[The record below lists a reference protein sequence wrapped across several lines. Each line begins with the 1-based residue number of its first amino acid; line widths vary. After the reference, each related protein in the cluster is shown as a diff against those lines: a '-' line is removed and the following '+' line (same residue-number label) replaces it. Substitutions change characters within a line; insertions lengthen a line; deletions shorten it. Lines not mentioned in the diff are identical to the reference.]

1 MFHLFR
7 ICSTEVDTPLYPA
20 IIQIYFHHLLL
31 WFRMTKHGSR
41 KDNPNHHSTKRSAEL
56 ATNIGNLSN
65 IISTKFEELSKE
77 LLNKVSSIVNRV
89 KLLEKRKNG
98 KDRIWEKIGEIA
110 SEVQSEVT
118 LIREEIQEQTRRL
131 HKVLNIIMMGVPET
145 KTSTQRQRW

>member
-1 MFHLFR
+1 
-7 ICSTEVDTPLYPA
+7 
-20 IIQIYFHHLLL
+20 
-31 WFRMTKHGSR
+31 MTKHGSR

-145 KTSTQRQRW
+145 KTSTQRQR